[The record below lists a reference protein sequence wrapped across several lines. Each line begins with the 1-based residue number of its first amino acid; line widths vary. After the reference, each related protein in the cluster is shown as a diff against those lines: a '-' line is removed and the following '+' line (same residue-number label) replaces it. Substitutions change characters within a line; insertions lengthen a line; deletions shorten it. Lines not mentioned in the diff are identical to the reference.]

1 MREPSPERRRWAW
14 GASMFERLLYVLKDE
29 LKAAREDRPPVD
41 SAVSLRRKTMGA
53 TVAVI
58 YIIGWG
64 VFWVVLAK
72 GAPGKIFG
80 IVIATIMVSYLVR
93 ELVVGTRRTKRVRG
107 PSDPLSREVSMT
119 GELLAERRAEA
130 AREDRGPE

>member
-1 MREPSPERRRWAW
+1 
-14 GASMFERLLYVLKDE
+14 
-29 LKAAREDRPPVD
+29 
-41 SAVSLRRKTMGA
+41 
-53 TVAVI
+53 
-58 YIIGWG
+58 

-93 ELVVGTRRTKRVRG
+93 ELVVFTRRIKQGRG
-107 PSDPLSREVSMT
+107 PSGPPREAPMT
-119 GELLAERRAEA
+119 DELLAERRAEA

>member
-1 MREPSPERRRWAW
+1 MPGPVNEPSPERRWWAW
-14 GASMFERLLYVLKDE
+14 GASMFERLLYVLKDA

-41 SAVSLRRKTMGA
+41 SAVSRRRKRRETIVGA
-53 TVAVI
+53 I
-58 YIIGWG
+58 YITGWG

-93 ELVVGTRRTKRVRG
+93 ELVVGTRRTKRGRG
-107 PSDPLSREVSMT
+107 LS
-119 GELLAERRAEA
+119 GPH
-130 AREDRGPE
+130 ARSR